1 MSVSKPN
8 ASDVKPCD
16 RKIRA
21 VSNLT
26 YAMMKA
32 YHGAIL
38 KIRAIFWLHCLGLYD
53 ASITIRFIR
62 LKQVFP

>member
-8 ASDVKPCD
+8 ASDAKPCD
-16 RKIRA
+16 RKIPS
-21 VSNLT
+21 VYNLT
-26 YAMMKA
+26 YAMMKG

-38 KIRAIFWLHCLGLYD
+38 KIRAIFWLNYLCLYD
-53 ASITIRFIR
+53 ASITMRFIR